1 MSKPVILCVDDEVFI
16 LETLERQLKRAF
28 KNNYIYEFAESG
40 DEALEIIEELYENNV
55 EIIVIVSDWLMPGL
69 RGDEFLITV
78 HRNFPNTIKI
88 ILTGQADESA
98 IERVQ
103 EQANLYSFLQKP
115 WENDELIKVIQSGLA
130 TR

>member
-40 DEALEIIEELYENNV
+40 NEALEIIEELYQNNV
-55 EIIVIVSDWLMPGL
+55 DIIVVVSDWLMPGL
-69 RGDEFLITV
+69 RGDDFLIIV
-78 HRNFPNTIKI
+78 HRNFPKTIKI
-88 ILTGQADESA
+88 ILTGQGDEAA

-103 EQANLYSFLQKP
+103 EQANLYRYLHKP
-115 WENDELIKVIQSGLA
+115 WENDELIEVIKSGLA

>member
-40 DEALEIIEELYENNV
+40 DEALEIIEELYQNNV
-55 EIIVIVSDWLMPGL
+55 DIIVIVSDWLMPGL

-103 EQANLYSFLQKP
+103 EQANLYSYLQKP
-115 WENDELIKVIQSGLA
+115 WENDELIEVIKSGLA
-130 TR
+130 TQ

>member
-40 DEALEIIEELYENNV
+40 DEALEIIEELYQNNV
-55 EIIVIVSDWLMPGL
+55 DIIVIVSDWLMPGL

-88 ILTGQADESA
+88 ILTGQADELA

-103 EQANLYSFLQKP
+103 EQANLYSYLQKP
-115 WENDELIKVIQSGLA
+115 WENDELIEVIKSGLA
-130 TR
+130 TQ

>member
-40 DEALEIIEELYENNV
+40 DEALEIIEELSQNNV
-55 EIIVIVSDWLMPGL
+55 DIIVIVSDWLMPGL

-78 HRNFPNTIKI
+78 HRKFPNTIKI

-98 IERVQ
+98 IGRVQ
-103 EQANLYSFLQKP
+103 EQANLYSYLQKP
-115 WENDELIKVIQSGLA
+115 WENDELIEVIKSGLA

>member
-40 DEALEIIEELYENNV
+40 DEALEIIEELYQNNV
-55 EIIVIVSDWLMPGL
+55 DIIVIVSDWLMPGL
-69 RGDEFLITV
+69 RGDEFLIAV

-103 EQANLYSFLQKP
+103 AQANLYSYLQKP
-115 WENDELIKVIQSGLA
+115 WENDELIEVIKSGLA
-130 TR
+130 TQ

>member
-40 DEALEIIEELYENNV
+40 NEALEIIEELSQNNV
-55 EIIVIVSDWLMPGL
+55 DIIVIVSDWLMPGL
-69 RGDEFLITV
+69 RGDDFLITV
-78 HRNFPNTIKI
+78 HRNFPNTINI
-88 ILTGQADESA
+88 ILTGQGDEAA

-103 EQANLYSFLQKP
+103 EQANLYRYLHKP
-115 WENDELIKVIQSGLA
+115 WENDELIEVIKSGLA